1 MRGGSYMHMH
11 MHMHMYHMYEGFIH
25 MLASRFVW
33 RPVTAFLPMVL
44 QPAGSVTEVRAVQ
57 FWKDLGKEGDGLG

>member
-1 MRGGSYMHMH
+1 MYM
-11 MHMHMYHMYEGFIH
+11 H

-33 RPVTAFLPMVL
+33 RPVTAFLPMLL